1 MSRQTD
7 KGSAASNA
15 DGRPGE
21 IDPASV
27 YRLDEAKSRM
37 GWGDAAF
44 LAARRR
50 GLKVHRVGKRGYITG
65 SDLVAYITTG
75 GGE

>member
-1 MSRQTD
+1 MSRDTSTRST
-7 KGSAASNA
+7 GGTV

-21 IDPASV
+21 INPTFV

-37 GWGDAAF
+37 GWRDAAF

-50 GLKVHRVGKRGYITG
+50 GLKVHRVGKRGYIKG

>member
-1 MSRQTD
+1 MSRDTSTRPT
-7 KGSAASNA
+7 GGTV

-21 IDPASV
+21 IDPTFV

-37 GWGDAAF
+37 GWRDAAF

-50 GLKVHRVGKRGYITG
+50 GLKVHRVGKRGYIKG
-65 SDLVAYITTG
+65 SDLVVYITTG